1 MYDSGPSTGEL
12 EALGLSREDVEDNS
26 DVEVW
31 PENWTAFCVF
41 NKVSTQWRVGTGG
54 AIGLDYN
61 VVYSTMDR
69 MKIKNQIKVLD
80 AVRVMECE
88 ALRVINKGESK

>member
-1 MYDSGPSTGEL
+1 MLKTTAMWKYGQRTG
-12 EALGLSREDVEDNS
+12 
-26 DVEVW
+26 
-31 PENWTAFCVF
+31 
-41 NKVSTQWRVGTGG
+41 QWRVGTGG